1 MVGLHVLLHDPLPQ
15 ADGGGVDGRAP
26 DVDEAALYSCTR
38 LSGMFWIKMRGHSRV
53 YLNLEGVEIRNLI
66 PPLARPQD
74 SHQTGSGS
82 ELRKTR
88 KHLRFAGRLKRKK
101 LKMKNE
107 EMEMTTWKNMKAYC
121 VELRGNLHHLMRR
134 RPQGKKD
141 AMDSQSRRVEGAT
154 TSQSSI

>member
-1 MVGLHVLLHDPLPQ
+1 MVDLHVLLHDPLPQ

-26 DVDEAALYSCTR
+26 DVDEAALYPCTR

-53 YLNLEGVEIRNLI
+53 YLILHEGVEIRNLI

-101 LKMKNE
+101 L
-107 EMEMTTWKNMKAYC
+107 EMLPKKLQNMT
-121 VELRGNLHHLMRR
+121 
-134 RPQGKKD
+134 
-141 AMDSQSRRVEGAT
+141 
-154 TSQSSI
+154 